1 MPDAMAAAA
10 WWSIP
15 PPRRPAYARQTGFPE
30 GDNCVSKTVPTP
42 ILRRRA
48 ILPLLAGGLGA
59 PSLLHAQAAPW
70 APDRPIRLVVP
81 FTPGGTTDIL
91 ARLLGPVMG
100 AALGQPLVV
109 ENRGGAGGTVGAE
122 MVSRA
127 APDGATIMM
136 GHIGTLAVNP
146 GLYPRLGYDPM
157 TGLTPI
163 GRMALVSNVMVVN
176 PAKVAARDVQ
186 ALVAAAKREP
196 GSLSFGSGGNGSA
209 AHIAMAAF
217 ADATG
222 TEFLHVPYRGTGPM
236 INDLLS
242 GSLDMT
248 MTGGP
253 AVLPQVRDRRL
264 IALGVSSLTR
274 SAAAPEVP
282 TIAEQ
287 GVPGFEATQW
297 YGLVGPAN
305 MPAPIVA
312 RFNAA
317 LNAALRDADL
327 LRRMSPEGADPASS
341 TPAEFGTFISAEM
354 TRWGALIRKTN
365 MRVD

>member
-1 MPDAMAAAA
+1 MSNQATT
-10 WWSIP
+10 
-15 PPRRPAYARQTGFPE
+15 PAFP
-30 GDNCVSKTVPTP
+30 
-42 ILRRRA
+42 RRA
-48 ILPLLAGGLGA
+48 ILPLVAAVLGA
-59 PSLLHAQAAPW
+59 PALVRAQGATW
-70 APDRPIRLVVP
+70 SPDRPIRLVVP

-91 ARLLGPVMG
+91 ARLLSPLLGT
-100 AALGQPLVV
+100 ALGQTVVV

-127 APDGATIMM
+127 APDGTTIMM

-146 GLYPRLGYDPM
+146 GLYPRLGYDPL

-163 GRMALVSNVMVVN
+163 GQMAVVPNVMVVN
-176 PAKVAARDVQ
+176 PTKVAARDIQ
-186 ALVAAAKREP
+186 ALIAAAKRAP
-196 GSLSFGSGGNGSA
+196 GSISYGSGGNGSA

-222 TEFLHVPYRGTGPM
+222 TDFLHVPYRGTGPM

-242 GSLDMT
+242 GALDMT

-264 IALGVSSLTR
+264 VALGVSSLTR
-274 SAAAPEVP
+274 SAAAPEIP

-287 GVPGFEATQW
+287 GLPGFEATQW

-305 MPAPIVA
+305 LPAPIVA
-312 RFNAA
+312 RFNTE
-317 LNAALRDADL
+317 LNAALRDPEL
-327 LRRMSPEGADPASS
+327 LRRMSPEGADPAPS
-341 TPAEFGTFISAEM
+341 TPAAFGTFIQAEM
-354 TRWGALIRKTN
+354 ARWGALIRKTN
-365 MRVD
+365 MRAD